1 MSDVAKEE
9 IAAMLDRCGTKLVE
23 RLVTDPVF
31 DAVRQHMPRGTKHT
45 LVCPDFPVNSLPP
58 ILERTD
64 THSPTLTHIHPH
76 EQLFE
81 RGVEVCTLQRFWS
94 LMPQR
99 ERERTAQCFGVTA
112 TDFPERAQRLGVDD
126 FVSAADTGLL
136 ADFTAL
142 LNLTQAKGADRDEV
156 RKLVCDELMLSGVL
170 HVLTHVAPALMH
182 DVARAHGIAFAAT
195 DSAATVADW
204 IMCVAFKLDPV
215 PGGRLPDLV
224 AASGEPGGDSSHAAG
239 RRAHQRSS
247 GRTARGTAAAAAK
260 EEEAGGDGAEDAA
273 ESEPAEKRQKT
284 AAGAARKSSSS
295 SSSSSSTRQKEEED
309 TAAEPE
315 AEQDQEQ
322 EQEKN
327 EEGEK
332 KEDTKPAEQG
342 YYTEDGKW
350 VHPPFE
356 LIMARRFDAQ
366 GLYNNFNLPDLVEF
380 CRMHGLPLSSA
391 KKKNALIRVILQY
404 VETGVVPQAGKRKS
418 GGARRAS
425 AGDAGK
431 KAGDAAEEEDAA
443 EHSAASPSPSPS

>member
-1 MSDVAKEE
+1 
-9 IAAMLDRCGTKLVE
+9 
-23 RLVTDPVF
+23 
-31 DAVRQHMPRGTKHT
+31 
-45 LVCPDFPVNSLPP
+45 
-58 ILERTD
+58 
-64 THSPTLTHIHPH
+64 
-76 EQLFE
+76 
-81 RGVEVCTLQRFWS
+81 
-94 LMPQR
+94 MPQR

-112 TDFPERAQRLGVDD
+112 TDFSERAQRLGVDD

-182 DVARAHGIAFAAT
+182 DVARAHGIAFAAA
-195 DSAATVADW
+195 DSTATVADW

-239 RRAHQRSS
+239 RRAHQRS
-247 GRTARGTAAAAAK
+247 GRTARSTTAK
-260 EEEAGGDGAEDAA
+260 EEEEGGDGAEDAA

-284 AAGAARKSSSS
+284 AAGAARKSSSG
-295 SSSSSSTRQKEEED
+295 TRQKEEED
-309 TAAEPE
+309 TAADQE
-315 AEQDQEQ
+315 ADQDQEQ

-431 KAGDAAEEEDAA
+431 KAGDAAEEDDAA